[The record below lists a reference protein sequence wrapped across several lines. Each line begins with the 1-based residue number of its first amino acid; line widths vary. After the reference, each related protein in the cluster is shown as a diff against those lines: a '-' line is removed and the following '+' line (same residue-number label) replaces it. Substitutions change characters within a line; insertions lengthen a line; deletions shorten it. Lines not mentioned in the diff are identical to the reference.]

1 MSFPVDMTSV
11 LTGATLGQLQ
21 YWRSSR
27 NPLLRPELQARPALY
42 SFRDLVALRTVVRLR
57 RETSLQAVRAAFN
70 QLADMDLTDHP
81 SRYRL
86 ISQGKSIVL
95 SLDDG
100 RGIDLVAQPGHQVLA
115 TIEDIFKPFTTKQG
129 REVADFRRPREHI
142 EVREHRMG
150 GWPTIEGTRIPYD
163 TVALL
168 VADDEITPE
177 QVKRFYPTVDA
188 AAVGDAVSFAEE
200 VSAVRERREV
210 SA

>member
-1 MSFPVDMTSV
+1 MSFPVEVTSV
-11 LTGATLGQLQ
+11 LTGATLGQLA

-27 NPLLRPELQARPALY
+27 APLLPPEVQRRPALY

-70 QLADMDLTDHP
+70 QLSDMDLTDHP

-86 ISQGKSIVL
+86 VAQGKSIVL

-100 RGIDLVAQPGHQVLA
+100 RGIDLVAQPGHDVLA
-115 TIEDIFKPFTTKQG
+115 TVEDIFKPFTTKQG
-129 REVADFRRPREHI
+129 RQVADFRRPRHHI

-150 GWPTIEGTRIPYD
+150 GWPTIEGTRIPYE
-163 TVALL
+163 TIALL
-168 VADDEITPE
+168 VEGGEVSPD
-177 QVKRFYPTVDA
+177 QVSRFYPTVTADA
-188 AAVGDAVSFAEE
+188 VSDAVSFAEE
-200 VSAVRERREV
+200 VAGARSTKVV

>member
-1 MSFPVDMTSV
+1 MSFPVEVTSV

-27 NPLLRPELQARPALY
+27 NPLLRPEIQARPALY

-86 ISQGKSIVL
+86 IAQGKSIVL

-129 REVADFRRPREHI
+129 RQVADFLRPRSHI

-163 TVALL
+163 TIALL
-168 VADDEITPE
+168 VQDGDVTPD
-177 QVKRFYPTVDA
+177 QVSRFYPTVTPD
-188 AAVGDAVSFAEE
+188 AVGDAVSFAGD
-200 VSAVRERREV
+200 VLATRRQSV
-210 SA
+210 VPA